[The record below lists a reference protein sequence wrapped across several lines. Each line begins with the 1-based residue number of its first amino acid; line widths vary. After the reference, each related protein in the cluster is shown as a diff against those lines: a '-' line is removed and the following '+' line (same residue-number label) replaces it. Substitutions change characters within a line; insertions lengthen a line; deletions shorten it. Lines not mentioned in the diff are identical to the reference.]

1 LRPGVSTT
9 YNLRFADLTF
19 TSAGR
24 YKVCFCDSEHGKCE
38 STSDFAVE
46 IGYVHV
52 SGVHCL
58 LTVPKLGATQCYNQ
72 YYGGLSCSAELPN
85 APVNAPAYPSS
96 YGTFP
101 SP

>member
-1 LRPGVSTT
+1 MSKTLVRPFMT
-9 YNLRFADLTF
+9 LP
-19 TSAGR
+19 R

-58 LTVPKLGATQCYNQ
+58 LTVTNYVF
-72 YYGGLSCSAELPN
+72 SD
-85 APVNAPAYPSS
+85 
-96 YGTFP
+96 
-101 SP
+101 